1 MSRDFQIIQLDLD
14 PEAFK
19 RLPNRQ
25 RNQLVGCMHAHNE
38 LVVLN
43 RLLMFSLNDVGDG
56 ELHNDAQGVQ
66 MWTILQVLTG
76 KLFETWNLI
85 AERFLGSNPE
95 DRGIA
100 GLSEPHKKSLDW
112 LKDYFVDAEGKNKT
126 TPLRTLRNRSAF
138 HYEKLNLDQ
147 AVNDVSQPECRV
159 YIAEHPANAVYYA
172 GSALIFRTVFAMIAD
187 QAMDTKKMSGLDRM
201 AAGVKIALADVNE
214 ANFHLL
220 TLLYGLIA
228 PLLDQANGKPTEE
241 IEQLRIPVVGAPKPT
256 TVGLPMFIDVGPE
269 ENAP

>member
-95 DRGIA
+95 DSGIT
-100 GLSEPHKKSLDW
+100 GLSEAHKKSLDCGPIPNTGRRSSW
-112 LKDYFVDAEGKNKT
+112 LAN
-126 TPLRTLRNRSAF
+126 RQNRSDPYPF
-138 HYEKLNLDQ
+138 SSFN
-147 AVNDVSQPECRV
+147 
-159 YIAEHPANAVYYA
+159 
-172 GSALIFRTVFAMIAD
+172 T
-187 QAMDTKKMSGLDRM
+187 
-201 AAGVKIALADVNE
+201 
-214 ANFHLL
+214 
-220 TLLYGLIA
+220 
-228 PLLDQANGKPTEE
+228 
-241 IEQLRIPVVGAPKPT
+241 
-256 TVGLPMFIDVGPE
+256 
-269 ENAP
+269 

>member
-76 KLFETWNLI
+76 KLFETWDLI

-95 DRGIA
+95 DSGIT
-100 GLSEPHKKSLDW
+100 GLSEAHKKSLDW
-112 LKDYFVDAEGKNKT
+112 LRDYFGDEQGKKRT
-126 TPLRTLRNRSAF
+126 QLRTLRDKTAF
-138 HYEKLNLDQ
+138 HYDKLNLDQ

-172 GSALIFRTVFAMIAD
+172 GSALIFRTVFAMIAN
-187 QAMDTKKMSGLDRM
+187 QAMDTKAMSGIDRM
-201 AAGVKIALADVNE
+201 AAGVRIALADVNR
-214 ANFHLL
+214 ANFHLH
-220 TLLYGLIA
+220 TILYGLIA
-228 PLLDQANGKPTEE
+228 PLLDRANGKPTEE

-256 TVGLPMFIDVGPE
+256 MVGLPMFIDVGPE
-269 ENAP
+269 ETAP